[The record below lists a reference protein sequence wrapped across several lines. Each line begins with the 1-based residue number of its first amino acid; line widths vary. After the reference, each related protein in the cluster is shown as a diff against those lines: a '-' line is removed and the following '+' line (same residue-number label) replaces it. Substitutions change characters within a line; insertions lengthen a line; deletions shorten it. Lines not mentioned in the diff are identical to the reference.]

1 MILFTDVDGVL
12 TDGKVSYPGRGRL
25 FDTRDGHAV
34 KMAQEAGWDVVFLS
48 GEDDESIRA
57 RARKLNVPFF
67 WTVDKLATVQV
78 NEFFQ
83 DYKVT
88 AFIGDDLPDMPLLKA
103 VTYSACPADASLE
116 VIQLVSS
123 LPFGYVSNCAGGDRA
138 FRSFVEWLISTSNK
152 RP

>member
-25 FDTRDGHAV
+25 FDVRDGHAV

-83 DYKVT
+83 DYKIT
-88 AFIGDDLPDMPLLKA
+88 AFIGDDLPDIPLLKA
-103 VTYSACPADASLE
+103 VTFCACPTDAAWE
-116 VIQLVSS
+116 VARLVSS
-123 LPFGYVSNCAGGDRA
+123 SSRGYISHQPGGNRA
-138 FRSFVEWLISTSNK
+138 FRSFVEWLISTSNRK
-152 RP
+152 P